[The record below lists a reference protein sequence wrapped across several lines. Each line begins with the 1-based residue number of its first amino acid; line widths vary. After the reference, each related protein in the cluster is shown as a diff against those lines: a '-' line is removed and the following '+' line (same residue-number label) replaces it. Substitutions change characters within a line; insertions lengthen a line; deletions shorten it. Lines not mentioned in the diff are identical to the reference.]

1 MPQNRQTT
9 SPGQVARERA
19 IVSGATSGIG
29 RAVAVRLAGRGAV
42 VAVLGRNATAAKDV
56 ASEVTAAGGIP
67 FIAPTDVTDSGQ
79 VETSVSRFVA
89 EYGGIETVVS
99 AAGIALAGTATDTPL
114 SDWDRILATNLNGS
128 FYLARFTIP
137 ELIKTRG
144 TFTAISS
151 DAGVQAACGFAAYCT
166 SKHALQGLVK
176 CLALD
181 YGRYGVRCNAVC
193 PGFVETPMAEQL
205 LRDLS
210 PSEVAYY
217 KAIVPLGRFAQP
229 DEVAAAVA
237 HLSSSDASY
246 VNGLMYRLDGGST
259 AGYYLAASQ

>member
-1 MPQNRQTT
+1 MPQNRQTISAAPT
-9 SPGQVARERA
+9 ERERA

-29 RAVAVRLAGRGAV
+29 RAVAVRLAERGAI
-42 VAVLGRNATAAKDV
+42 VALLGRNAAAANTV
-56 ASEVTAAGGIP
+56 AGEVIAAGGIP
-67 FIAPTDVTDSGQ
+67 FVASTDITDPQQ
-79 VETSVSRFVA
+79 VEQSVLQFVA
-89 EYGGIETVVS
+89 EYGGVETVVS
-99 AAGIALAGTATDTPL
+99 SAGVAIAGTATDTSL
-114 SDWDRILATNLNGS
+114 GDWDRVLRTNLNGS

-151 DAGVQAACGFAAYCT
+151 DAGVQAACGFAAYCA

-181 YGRYGVRCNAVC
+181 YGKYGVRCNAVC

-205 LRDLS
+205 LKDLS
-210 PSEVAYY
+210 PADLAYY
-217 KAIVPLGRFAQP
+217 KGIVPLGRFAQP

-237 HLSSSDASY
+237 HLSSGEASY

-259 AGYYLAASQ
+259 AGYYLAAE

>member
-1 MPQNRQTT
+1 MPQNRQPT
-9 SPGQVARERA
+9 SPGQVTRERA

-29 RAVAVRLAGRGAV
+29 RAVAVRLAARGAI
-42 VAVLGRNATAAKDV
+42 VALLGRNAAAASDV
-56 ASEVTAAGGIP
+56 AGEVIAAGGIP
-67 FIAPTDVTDSGQ
+67 FVAPADVTHAGQ
-79 VETSVSRFVA
+79 VEVTVSRFVA

-99 AAGIALAGTATDTPL
+99 AAGIALTGSATDTSL
-114 SDWDRILATNLNGS
+114 SDWDRVLATNLNGS

-181 YGRYGVRCNAVC
+181 FGKYGVRCNAVC

-210 PSEVAYY
+210 PSEIAYY
-217 KAIVPLGRFAQP
+217 KGIVPLGRFAEP
-229 DEVAAAVA
+229 NEVAAAVA
-237 HLSSSDASY
+237 HLSSSEASY

-259 AGYYLAASQ
+259 AGYYLAAGG